1 MNDGK
6 EPSARSTASFSR
18 AARIDGLCDRFEAVW
33 QAGGRPSIHEFLDD
47 VPDLDRTV
55 LLRELL
61 LVDLACRR
69 CQGERPDPADYID
82 QFPGQTELVVEAFDQ
97 LEATVS
103 QLDAGGPTGP
113 RHGDEP
119 PAGGSDSFASVG
131 VRYQILRRHARGGWA
146 RSSWLMK
153 KT

>member
-1 MNDGK
+1 MTAQNLRLGRRPRFR
-6 EPSARSTASFSR
+6 ERSESTGSAIGSR
-18 AARIDGLCDRFEAVW
+18 RVW

-47 VPDLDRTV
+47 VPDPDRTV

-61 LVDLACRR
+61 LIDLACRR

-82 QFPGQTELVVEAFDQ
+82 RFPGQTEMVVEAFDQ

-103 QLDAGGPTGP
+103 PLDASGPTGP
-113 RHGDEP
+113 RHGEIT
-119 PAGGSDSFASVG
+119 PAAGADGSASVG

>member
-6 EPSARSTASFSR
+6 EPSARSTASLSG
-18 AARIDGLCDRFEAVW
+18 AARIDGVCDRFEAVW

-47 VPDLDRTV
+47 ATDLDHTV

-82 QFPGQTELVVEAFDQ
+82 QFPGQTELVVAAFDQ
-97 LEATVS
+97 VEATVS
-103 QLDAGGPTGP
+103 QLDSSGATGLW
-113 RHGDEP
+113 HGERS
-119 PAGGSDSFASVG
+119 PASGSDSFACVG
-131 VRYQILRRHARGGWA
+131 VRYQILRRTRGAGWA
-146 RSSWLMK
+146 RCSWPMK